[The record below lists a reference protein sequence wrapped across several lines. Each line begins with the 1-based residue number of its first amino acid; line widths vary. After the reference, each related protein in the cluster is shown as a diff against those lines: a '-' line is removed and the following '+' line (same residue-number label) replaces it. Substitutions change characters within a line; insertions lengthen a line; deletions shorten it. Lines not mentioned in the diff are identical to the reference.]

1 MQPTSNIQ
9 ESLPRKLAQERDTYF
24 PAEGAILSAEAAAL
38 YARFFQVLSDPTR
51 VRLLHLLLDA
61 PETGRA
67 VSEMVEAIGAPQ
79 SRIST
84 HLGCLRWCGL
94 VQTARSGKQVYYRI
108 ADPRVRD
115 LLALG
120 GAMLHDYAA
129 GIASCGVIR

>member
-1 MQPTSNIQ
+1 MSERQLTITAGVRHSLMPPIYEANGQQTSTNVSIGDWFYQ
-9 ESLPRKLAQERDTYF
+9 RANLA
-24 PAEGAILSAEAAAL
+24 
-38 YARFFQVLSDPTR
+38 
-51 VRLLHLLLDA
+51 
-61 PETGRA
+61 A
-67 VSEMVEAIGAPQ
+67 VGAPQ

-94 VQTARSGKQVYYRI
+94 VQTSRAGKQVYYRI

-120 GAMLHDYAA
+120 GAMMRDYAA

>member
-1 MQPTSNIQ
+1 METNHTHEFSLSKSGVQ
-9 ESLPRKLAQERDTYF
+9 EATLLTPQE
-24 PAEGAILSAEAAAL
+24 AEL

-51 VRLLHLLLDA
+51 VRLLHLLLEA
-61 PETGRA
+61 PDTGCM
-67 VSEMVEAIGAPQ
+67 VSELVAALGAPQ

-115 LLALG
+115 LLSLG
-120 GAMLHDYAA
+120 GAMMRDYAA

>member
-1 MQPTSNIQ
+1 MPPFTSI
-9 ESLPRKLAQERDTYF
+9 D
-24 PAEGAILSAEAAAL
+24 AEL
-38 YARFFQVLSDPTR
+38 YARFFKVLSDPTR

-61 PETGRA
+61 PDEGYS
-67 VSEMVEAIGAPQ
+67 VSELVAAVGAPQ

-120 GAMLHDYAA
+120 GAMMRDYAA